1 MSTSEIQ
8 SEAKSEGKS
17 AGELKSK
24 ESEEQKKND
33 LYLPFPKLKLIKPKE
48 YLEGK
53 DPKVEIIKLR
63 EINMKY
69 NAMKNFLEKRKEKT
83 EQKIDELNE
92 SILVVRGVEKKQKM
106 AKENVNENKKALELF
121 MPLEETLYVKGE
133 MNLSDT
139 IYIWLGANVMVE
151 LKFDEALNLLNSHLD
166 RAHNIYKQMVEESE
180 YMRKQ
185 VEIAN
190 ANLAAAVI
198 YLDRN
203 KHEQMI
209 QQKDTNLAETKK
221 ADQ

>member
-1 MSTSEIQ
+1 MSTSETQ
-8 SEAKSEGKS
+8 SERKSEGKS
-17 AGELKSK
+17 TGEVKSK
-24 ESEEQKKND
+24 ESGEQKKDD

-48 YLEGK
+48 YLKGK
-53 DPKVEIIKLR
+53 NPQVEIIKLR

-92 SILVVRGVEKKQKM
+92 SILVVRSVEKRQKM
-106 AKENVNENKKALELF
+106 ERENINENKKGLELF

-133 MNLSDT
+133 MNPAHT

-151 LKFDEALNLLNSHLD
+151 LEFDEALNLLNSHLD
-166 RAHNIYKQMVEESE
+166 RAHSIYKQMVEESE

-190 ANLAAAVI
+190 ANLAAVI
-198 YLDRN
+198 FYLDRN
-203 KHEQMI
+203 KREKLI
-209 QQKDTNLAETKK
+209 KQKNINLDQTKQ

>member
-8 SEAKSEGKS
+8 SEIKLEGKSEGEIKC
-17 AGELKSK
+17 K
-24 ESEEQKKND
+24 ESEGQKKDD

-53 DPKVEIIKLR
+53 DPKVEIVKLR

-106 AKENVNENKKALELF
+106 ARENINENKKALELF

-133 MNLSDT
+133 MNLAHT

-166 RAHNIYKQMVEESE
+166 RAHNLYKQMVEESE

-190 ANLAAAVI
+190 ANLAAVII
-198 YLDRN
+198 YLDQN
-203 KHEQMI
+203 KKEELI
-209 QQKDTNLAETKK
+209 KQKDTNIDETKK
-221 ADQ
+221 TNQ